1 MAFFMFYKEEK
12 MKKLSVKEIVLAGFF
27 LAIGLVLPFLTMQ
40 IPSFGSMLLP
50 MHIPVILCGFI
61 CGGPLGLIVG
71 FIVPLLRSALFSM
84 PPMFP
89 TAIAMAFELAAYG
102 FLSGFLYNR
111 LSKKTSNI
119 YLSLIIAMLGGR
131 VVWGIV
137 SVILYGMSGQSFAFA
152 MFIAGAFS
160 QAIPGIILQLILI
173 PAIIIALQKAR
184 LIK

>member
-1 MAFFMFYKEEK
+1 

-27 LAIGLVLPFLTMQ
+27 LALGIVLPFLTMQ

-102 FLSGFLYNR
+102 L
-111 LSKKTSNI
+111 KKLAI
-119 YLSLIIAMLGGR
+119 
-131 VVWGIV
+131 
-137 SVILYGMSGQSFAFA
+137 
-152 MFIAGAFS
+152 FI
-160 QAIPGIILQLILI
+160 
-173 PAIIIALQKAR
+173 
-184 LIK
+184 

>member
-27 LAIGLVLPFLTMQ
+27 LALGLVLPFLTMQ
-40 IPSFGSMLLP
+40 
-50 MHIPVILCGFI
+50 IPVILCGFI

-71 FIVPLLRSALFSM
+71 FIVPLLRSTLFSM

>member
-27 LAIGLVLPFLTMQ
+27 LALGLVLPFLTMQ

-137 SVILYGMSGQSFAFA
+137 SVIFYGMPGQSFAFA

-160 QAIPGIILQLILI
+160 HAIPGIILQLILI